1 MAHIEREAHPILTLF
16 GLLVIGVVLTIF
28 GGTVWTAPL
37 EILIVF
43 FHEAAHALMT
53 VVTGGRVVEMAV
65 TIDQGGHVISAGGNR
80 FLILTAGYLG
90 SLLIGA
96 ALLVAGMRSKHDR
109 AILLALGVLV
119 ALITVFFVRNMFGIA
134 YGLLAAALMIGI
146 ARLLPE
152 IASDYTLRLI
162 GVMSLLYVPA
172 DIFSDT
178 IDRSHL
184 HSDARMLAEEFGGTT
199 MLWGGLW
206 LSMSAAMVVISLLIG
221 LRRRRR
227 LPSTIGQ
234 PSL

>member
-1 MAHIEREAHPILTLF
+1 MAHIEREAHPILTLL
-16 GLLVIGVVLTIF
+16 GLLAIGVLLTIF

-53 VVTGGRVVEMAV
+53 VLTGGRVVEMAV

-96 ALLVAGMRSKHDR
+96 ALLIAGMRSKHDR

-119 ALITVFFVRNMFGIA
+119 ALITVFFVRNMFGIT

-206 LSMSAAMVVISLLIG
+206 LSMSVAMVVISLLIG
-221 LRRRRR
+221 LRRRRSS
-227 LPSTIGQ
+227 PSNIGP
-234 PSL
+234 PSP